1 MSKTIEQIV
10 FGKSKFN
17 NEKLLNYGFKQCDDS
32 FKFEKNLSIDNMM
45 LILEIQSN
53 NVINSKVIDLDVN
66 EEYLNYKFSN
76 KLGEYAYKIKEKR
89 RSNKYIRRY

>member
-17 NEKLLNYGFKQCDDS
+17 NEKLLKYGFKQHDDS

-53 NVINSKVIDLDVN
+53 NVINSKVIDLDCQ
-66 EEYLNYKFSN
+66 
-76 KLGEYAYKIKEKR
+76 
-89 RSNKYIRRY
+89 